1 MTISIH
7 QPNYLPW
14 LGFFDKIKRS
24 DKFVIFD
31 NVQYPRGK
39 NHFGNRNKI
48 KIHNNSKWLTV
59 PVAGKSKKLN
69 INEIGFKDNNWRNE
83 HLRLIEIFYKDA
95 PFFKDYFHSI
105 NDILLYDFKTLC
117 SLNIHLIKYFLKVLN
132 IETKVI
138 LSSSLVSNEVLGA
151 DRIIT
156 ILEKLKA
163 TKYITGSGPGSIR
176 YINEK
181 DFNSRNIELIW
192 QHYKHPVY
200 NQLHGEFLPYMNI
213 LDLLFNEGPN
223 SKNII

>member
-48 KIHNNSKWLTV
+48 KIHNSSKWLTV
-59 PVAGKSKKLN
+59 PVLGKSQKLN
-69 INEIGFKDNNWRNE
+69 FNQITYKNNGWKLE
-83 HLRLIEIFYKDA
+83 HLRLINIFYKDA
-95 PFFKDYFHSI
+95 PHFNTYYSSFEK
-105 NDILLYDFKTLC
+105 ILLEEYNTLSDLNV
-117 SLNIHLIKYFLKVLN
+117 SLINYFLSVLD
-132 IETKVI
+132 IKTEVI
-138 LSSSLVSNEVLGA
+138 LSSELVEEDIAGA
-151 DRIIT
+151 GRIIT

-176 YINEK
+176 YINED
-181 DFNSRNIELIW
+181 DFKSRNIELSW

-213 LDLLFNEGPN
+213 LDLLFNVGPL
-223 SKNII
+223 SKYII